1 MSSTSLLPEISWN
14 TTLLWI
20 LVLYYLVLN
29 VALYAAMAMDK
40 TRAVKN
46 RRRIPEKTLFLMA
59 VLGGGIGGFVGM
71 FTRHHKT
78 KHIDFYVVYAI
89 TTVMHILLWFLLWAK
104 IIFV

>member
-1 MSSTSLLPEISWN
+1 MTWH
-14 TTLLWI
+14 TTLLWV

-29 VALYAAMAMDK
+29 VALYVAMAIDK
-40 TRAVKN
+40 KRAEKN

-78 KHIDFYVVYAI
+78 RHVDFYVVYAI
-89 TTVMHILLWFLLWAK
+89 TTIMHILLWFLLWAK